1 MQQIF
6 EIIGFDPY
14 HETDHTQTQV
24 AKITGIVR
32 YMATGFGGGEDP
44 EEFVTVIRPGE
55 NNAWNLN
62 VIEAAQ
68 AWLDAGGVI
77 PEWKEPTADERR
89 QTMQPLSARQ
99 FRLGL
104 ISSGKELSQ
113 VDAAIAAIPDATERG
128 LAEVEWGFATTFKR
142 AHPLVVSL
150 SLALG
155 FTPEE
160 VDTLWGQALLL

>member
-1 MQQIF
+1 MRR
-6 EIIGFDPY
+6 IIG
-14 HETDHTQTQV
+14 V
-24 AKITGIVR
+24 AHYEVEYPDGSTEAIFTGL
-32 YMATGFGGGEDP
+32 
-44 EEFVTVIRPGE
+44 RPGE
-55 NNAWNLN
+55 NNAWNLE

-68 AWLDAGGVI
+68 VWRSAGGVI
-77 PEWKEPTADERR
+77 DAWVPPTAEEIREV
-89 QTMQPLSARQ
+89 MQPLSARQ

-113 VDAAIAAIPDATERG
+113 VDAGIAAIPDATERG

-160 VDTLWGQALLL
+160 VDTLWEQALQL